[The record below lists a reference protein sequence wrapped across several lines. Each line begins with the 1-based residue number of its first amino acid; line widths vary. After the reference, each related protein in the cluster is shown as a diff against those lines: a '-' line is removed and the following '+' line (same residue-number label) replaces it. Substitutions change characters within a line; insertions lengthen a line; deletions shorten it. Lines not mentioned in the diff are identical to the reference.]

1 MRVRQDTNDRD
12 PRVEPAIAE
21 LQDMIRQQWPTS
33 TFSVSSGDDPEGIY
47 LDAVVD
53 VDDTDDVMD
62 VIVDRLLELQ
72 VEEQL
77 PVYVVLTR
85 TLERIAR
92 STRLR
97 PPQIHPVSPPCAAPP
112 APRLPGTD
120 AGQLKI
126 AQDFDVPLPE
136 FE

>member
-1 MRVRQDTNDRD
+1 
-12 PRVEPAIAE
+12 
-21 LQDMIRQQWPTS
+21 
-33 TFSVSSGDDPEGIY
+33 VSSGDDPEGIY
-47 LDAVVD
+47 LDAGVD

-92 STRLR
+92 ATTRR
-97 PPQIHPVSPPCAAPP
+97 PLQNQPVSPSRTVPP
-112 APRLPGTD
+112 TPRRPGAD
-120 AGQLKI
+120 ASQLTI
-126 AQDFDVPLPE
+126 TQDFDRPLAE